1 MTAFGAEGVPGN
13 PEAGTCSPICERRE
27 GRWGAVEEGHRD
39 GCRPCVCLGRGWGQ
53 RGDSRNPAQPGSEM
67 KTDTWGLAVLRT
79 FNSGG
84 TRGRKLGEKYS
95 ASRPSSRGCRGR
107 VPPFLGAHT
116 AVGGRE
122 RPLPGLGNQEGR
134 PEREGASQGPLA
146 VSQSV
151 SLFTI

>member
-1 MTAFGAEGVPGN
+1 MGRRGSQVTQRLAPAVPF
-13 PEAGTCSPICERRE
+13 
-27 GRWGAVEEGHRD
+27 VKD
-39 GCRPCVCLGRGWGQ
+39 GRGAGAQWRKDTEMGAGPVSV
-53 RGDSRNPAQPGSEM
+53 RGDSRDPAQPGSEM